1 MLYNFEDKRQWPSAH
16 HWFTTDRQPLPGGPS
31 HIYKRKRKTFWN
43 CMNKTISLNSEY
55 IKIDGCIKIDSK
67 PNIHFQM
74 LK

>member
-1 MLYNFEDKRQWPSAH
+1 MSQSVRERVSDKDKQGS
-16 HWFTTDRQPLPGGPS
+16 DSGP
-31 HIYKRKRKTFWN
+31 IKRKTFWN

-55 IKIDGCIKIDSK
+55 IKIDGCIKIDAK

>member
-1 MLYNFEDKRQWPSAH
+1 MCHGLVEVHIIGLRLIDNRSLVD
-16 HWFTTDRQPLPGGPS
+16 DR
-31 HIYKRKRKTFWN
+31 IIIKRKRKTFWN

-55 IKIDGCIKIDSK
+55 IKIDGCIKIDAK